1 MGDLDVRLV
10 VGVGLKLRDG
20 GCISL
25 VAGVEK
31 VEAIGGN

>member
-1 MGDLDVRLV
+1 MQLV
-10 VGVGLKLRDG
+10 VGVGVKFRDG
-20 GCISL
+20 GWISL